1 MNICTLPV
9 YRAGIGGFSSP
20 VIVIR
25 YPWLPDMGFT
35 PGALVQVLPEA
46 GGLFFI
52 LCDENIRKYS
62 ELLQAT
68 EEKKGMLITVDCCSR
83 SGILMELD
91 GYCIRNAGLDVGD
104 HLIVQY
110 EYGLIRVR
118 KMSEQLSGDD
128 SSINRIFNSKRE
140 DEPF

>member
-9 YRAGIGGFSSP
+9 YRAGIRDFSSP
-20 VIVIR
+20 VIMIC

-46 GGLFFI
+46 EGLSFI
-52 LCDENIRKYS
+52 LYDKKIWKYS

-68 EEKKGMLITVDCCSR
+68 EEKKGMLITVDCCGR

-91 GYCIRNAGLDVGD
+91 GYCIRNAGLDID
-104 HLIVQY
+104 DLLIVQY
-110 EYGLIRVR
+110 EYGFIRVR
-118 KMSEQLSGDD
+118 KPSEPLEALEVG
-128 SSINRIFNSKRE
+128 F
-140 DEPF
+140 

>member
-1 MNICTLPV
+1 
-9 YRAGIGGFSSP
+9 
-20 VIVIR
+20 
-25 YPWLPDMGFT
+25 MGFT
-35 PGALVQVLPEA
+35 PDALVQVLPEA

-68 EEKKGMLITVDCCSR
+68 EEKNGELITVDCCCR
-83 SGILMELD
+83 TGILIEIG
-91 GYCIRNAGLDVGD
+91 GYCIRNAGLDIGD
-104 HLIVQY
+104 NLIVQY

-118 KMSEQLSGDD
+118 KLPEQLGGGDL
-128 SSINRIFNSKRE
+128 SVSRLFNSKRE